1 MENKFWKSAVG
12 SLIGAIW
19 LYTLADIAGSIT
31 ETVNGILNPGGILG
45 MFSSFMGDSE
55 GAFVG
60 TVDILGWLFAL
71 LVLFGYF
78 LFYSSLS
85 RFMRLQR
92 SDADRMAVGKVRKA
106 YIQLLVAILIGFIPL
121 VGKLIA
127 LVLTI
132 VAYAT
137 MISGYRGL
145 RDSGTCTEETRQGAA
160 RLRAATIWILVG
172 YIIGCLPFGSAV
184 ESLISFITFFVIIS
198 GWGIIRR
205 GAPELSEEETTALK
219 QKEVLM
225 CPRRSTIPVWWF
237 PTFIGLSLI
246 LSLVTFLLYLHGWE
260 KDKSVPFSFQQIDY
274 QTFGELTIGQFQNAK
289 EYMYNLALIGLCIYA
304 FFAPKVVLSQKSRI
318 GICLMITSAIIGL
331 GFIYLYLH
339 GSYISSNLARIA
351 ILTTFFRDVIG
362 IIGLLMFIWT
372 SLCSRLTKVSITV
385 LASIQF
391 LYPRL
396 SPILLIQDQ
405 YKNMPLEVR
414 YNTIEIHNTAFNLTL
429 LALTFIIVLIAAIR
443 SRHSAH
449 EPVYTDTGYETLNK

>member
-219 QKEVLM
+219 QKEALM

-246 LSLVTFLLYLHGWE
+246 LSLVTFLQYLQ
-260 KDKSVPFSFQQIDY
+260 VPFSFQQIDY
-274 QTFGELTIGQFQNAK
+274 QTFGELTID
-289 EYMYNLALIGLCIYA
+289 MYNLALIGLCIYA

-351 ILTTFFRDVIG
+351 ILTTFRDVIG
-362 IIGLLMFIWT
+362 VIGLLMFIWT

-385 LASIQF
+385 FASIQF

-414 YNTIEIHNTAFNLTL
+414 YNTIEIHNIAFNLTL

>member
-219 QKEVLM
+219 QKEALM

-246 LSLVTFLLYLHGWE
+246 LSLVTFLQYLQ
-260 KDKSVPFSFQQIDY
+260 VPFSFQQIDY
-274 QTFGELTIGQFQNAK
+274 QTFGELTID
-289 EYMYNLALIGLCIYA
+289 MYNLALIGLCIYA

-351 ILTTFFRDVIG
+351 ILTTFRDVIG

-385 LASIQF
+385 FASIQF

-414 YNTIEIHNTAFNLTL
+414 YNTIEIHNIAFNLTL